1 MDGWIKIGTELD
13 TKSFDK
19 QIEDLEGKI
28 EDLEAQKLMFTADED
43 SGNLNKVNVELEK
56 AKNKLIQLKHQQE
69 SLYTSSQKSYQGM
82 SDGVEKVIKKVGK
95 WALAVFGVRSAY
107 MLIRRSMSTLSQ
119 EDENLASQLQYISW
133 TLAQT
138 IKPIVDWIVNAV
150 YSILQAINSITMSLF
165 NMKLFKGP
173 DEFAKSMKKASGS
186 AKEIQKA
193 LAGFDEKNVL
203 GINVSGGGG
212 VGDTNL
218 TPTFNDNVLTDFI
231 EKVKNVKKK
240 FEQTIDDMY
249 KSLEDPSAYKK
260 AYGNWDWLVMGIV
273 RMMAG
278 IGEMWLG
285 TCQVIEGLLD
295 ILVGIFTGDWE
306 KVGDG
311 FYKLI
316 DGIGKIFHGFIE
328 FVWGRLQAVL
338 GLIKGLLAPLVSW
351 LWDNILS
358 PIWNAIKKVIGW
370 IWDKASWLAGVI
382 ASAFSILKGIL
393 VYPFEELEKV
403 AKRVLNWISDKI
415 SPLISKVDKLKS
427 ALGYSGASVLSVSS
441 GTTGSATGVTSLI
454 KKLLGTS
461 IFGASG
467 GIINNPG
474 HGVPIATNTYGG
486 ERGPEGLIPLTDTQV
501 MAQLGETIGRY
512 VTINLTNVTELD
524 GNTIARKVN
533 QINQNNNFVRNR

>member
-1 MDGWIKIGTELD
+1 MDGYIKIGTKLD

-19 QIEDLEGKI
+19 QIEDLE
-28 EDLEAQKLMFTADED
+28 Q
-43 SGNLNKVNVELEK
+43 ELETLEQRYK
-56 AKNKLIQLKHQQE
+56 EYETMEPFKGQEEDMKDLAIRIEKTKNKLIGLKHQQE

-119 EDENLASQLQYISW
+119 EDENLSAQLQYISW

-186 AKEIQKA
+186 AKEIQKT

-212 VGDTNL
+212 VGDTNF

-231 EKVKNVKKK
+231 DKVKNVKKK

-260 AYGNWDWLVMGIV
+260 AYGNWDWLIMGVV

-278 IGEMWLG
+278 LGEVFLGFFETIG
-285 TCQVIEGLLD
+285 GLLD

-306 KVGDG
+306 KIGDG

-316 DGIGKIFHGFIE
+316 DGIGKMFHGFIE
-328 FVWGRLQAVL
+328 FVWGRLEFLL
-338 GLIKGLLAPLVSW
+338 GIIKGLFLPLVTW
-351 LWDNILS
+351 LWEYILK
-358 PIWNAIKKVIGW
+358 PIINFAIDVGGKTINAFSWVIGSIKGFFDSLKEKAKEVLGW
-370 IWDKASWLAGVI
+370 IDEKTGGLITKLGQ
-382 ASAFSILKGIL
+382 LKT
-393 VYPFEELEKV
+393 KV
-403 AKRVLNWISDKI
+403 EQ
-415 SPLISKVDKLKS
+415 S
-427 ALGYSGASVLSVSS
+427 ALGKAISGVTSVSS
-441 GTTGSATGVTSLI
+441 YAIPGYGTF
-454 KKLLGTS
+454 KLAS
-461 IFGASG
+461 KFFGASG

-474 HGVPIATNTYGG
+474 SGVPIATNTYGG
-486 ERGPEGLIPLTDTQV
+486 ERGAEGLIPLTDTQV

-533 QINQNNNFVRNR
+533 QIQNNNNFVRNR